1 MEEVFVSPRVRH
13 WSAWNCVAASLV
25 WALSH
30 HGLSRALCAF
40 LARCGVHSRRVDQHV
55 HHANAYDAEG
65 RLRWCTSTAASSAVW
80 LTRAACARHHQ
91 SCFDGCWVTEQLST
105 ISISR
110 DLATGTLAK
119 ISPGKNHRAR
129 GHFAGTSAAGT
140 QLRCNE
146 PSCLTA
152 VGYGSSDGVRQL
164 GSYSALLNI
173 AA

>member
-1 MEEVFVSPRVRH
+1 VYVD
-13 WSAWNCVAASLV
+13 
-25 WALSH
+25 
-30 HGLSRALCAF
+30 GGIIG
-40 LARCGVHSRRVDQHV
+40 GVVD
-55 HHANAYDAEG
+55 
-65 RLRWCTSTAASSAVW
+65 
-80 LTRAACARHHQ
+80 ACSVCRHHQ
-91 SCFDGCWVTEQLST
+91 SCFDGCCQTEQLST

-110 DLATGTLAK
+110 DLATGTLK